1 VLFAATMAEVFR
13 RFKNFGADHMLMDV
27 VPRSDKPV
35 SISSP
40 SDRRDPAAGSAD
52 CRITHA
58 TSLIRALDEMNKS
71 KVLEGI
77 DVTVLKLDVLNKL
90 ISNVMEDPGP

>member
-1 VLFAATMAEVFR
+1 
-13 RFKNFGADHMLMDV
+13 
-27 VPRSDKPV
+27 
-35 SISSP
+35 
-40 SDRRDPAAGSAD
+40 
-52 CRITHA
+52 
-58 TSLIRALDEMNKS
+58 MNKS